1 MSDMFLFTFNWS
13 NFFSNRT
20 NFFTM
25 IHDADSVSDKDNLEK
40 KMLTNVNLIL
50 LLFKDQF
57 VIGRLAKKSR
67 NNKKDWIKKF
77 LTSKEKEQL
86 SIDGT
91 FTASEICDLHSTVV

>member
-1 MSDMFLFTFNWS
+1 
-13 NFFSNRT
+13 
-20 NFFTM
+20 M

-67 NNKKDWIKKF
+67 NNKKRLNQENPDVKRK
-77 LTSKEKEQL
+77 
-86 SIDGT
+86 GT
-91 FTASEICDLHSTVV
+91 IMDRWHFHCLCDP